1 MSSRDGDG
9 GTDGGGRT
17 ELLSS
22 HRYGVRD
29 VGRNIADDADMFALN
44 TRAFVPVYASRST
57 NDWFSPVACSAAH
70 APVPECPLLTVRS
83 LSMRRHSASI
93 GDRRTSTVVRS
104 TTFLA
109 RVPGTVRHSC
119 RPVRGN

>member
-17 ELLSS
+17 ELSSS
-22 HRYGVRD
+22 HMCGVRD

-57 NDWFSPVACSAAH
+57 KDWFFPVACSAAH
-70 APVPECPLLTVRS
+70 A
-83 LSMRRHSASI
+83 
-93 GDRRTSTVVRS
+93 
-104 TTFLA
+104 
-109 RVPGTVRHSC
+109 
-119 RPVRGN
+119 